1 MAYNAYSSYDPAVQ
15 GYLTQAAASGAWSG
29 RPFVSVEQSSLQ
41 QASDWGRH
49 QQKKDIEWANQQRMT
64 DPSYW
69 AQAFGMGSG
78 SGGGGY
84 SQPAYED
91 TAAQYR
97 TRLNALLDNPDSI
110 ANTGAY
116 KFAFNQGQ
124 EAVNRNLAAKGLL
137 KSGNRLS
144 ELTKFGQGLASQQY
158 GAETD
163 RLANLVNTT
172 RAGDISKYGTESSAA
187 AARYGV
193 EQQGQNQLK
202 ALMMKYVLD
211 SMQKPTQYG
220 FGGGGR
226 SSGGG
231 GSSGSN
237 DTIIDGVN
245 YGDRSS
251 YANPLGTWIG
261 VPGSQTI
268 YGDDGT
274 KKDLY
279 ENSLTGKQEWRYR

>member
-49 QQKKDIEWANQQRMT
+49 QQKKDIEWANQQRMY

-69 AQAFGMGSG
+69 AQALGMGSG
-78 SGGGGY
+78 SGGGVGKPVY
-84 SQPAYED
+84 VD
-91 TAAQYR
+91 TAGAYR
-97 TRLNALLDNPDSI
+97 TRLNSLMNNPDSI
-110 ANTGAY
+110 SNTGAY
-116 KFAFNQGQ
+116 KFAFNQGN

-158 GAETD
+158 GAEFD
-163 RLANLVNTT
+163 RMSNLVNTT
-172 RAGDISKYGTESSAA
+172 RAGDISKYGADANLYGTEL
-187 AARYGV
+187 
-193 EQQGQNQLK
+193 QGQNQLK

-251 YANPLGTWIG
+251 YANPLGMWTG
-261 VPGSQTI
+261 VSGSQTI
-268 YGDDGT
+268 YGDDGS